1 MFRIKRPEFITLLG
15 GAAAAWPLASHAQQR
30 PSKISRIGF
39 LGLRGTVI
47 SDMGYAAFIDE
58 LRRLR
63 FAEGQN
69 LVVVDYH
76 PPDSGPNPAFAAAV
90 EMIRSNV
97 ELIVADGGELHLKA
111 ALAASPTIPIV
122 LIANSFDPIAR
133 GYVASLAR
141 PGGNITGIFQRQP
154 DVARKR
160 VEIMREAFPDKTHL
174 AVLWDAI
181 TSEQFE
187 AAKQTAE
194 SLNLQLH
201 SVKLEKSPYDFE
213 AAFRAMTDAQML
225 LVLSSYLFSSSRSR
239 IAELAIRQRLPSMTS
254 FRPYAQA
261 GGLMAFSA
269 DIPPIYRRAA
279 SFVAKILRGA
289 KPTDL
294 PFEQPTKFEFIINL
308 KTAKAIGID
317 LPTSILLRADEVI
330 E

>member
-1 MFRIKRPEFITLLG
+1 MKRRTFITLLG
-15 GAAAAWPLASHAQQR
+15 GAATWPLAARAQQL
-30 PSKISRIGF
+30 SKISRIGF
-39 LGLRGTVI
+39 LGLHGTVI
-47 SDMGYAAFIDE
+47 SDMGYAVFIDE
-58 LRRLR
+58 LRKLG
-63 FAEGQN
+63 FTEGKN
-69 LVVVDYH
+69 LVVIDYH
-76 PPDSGPNPAFAAAV
+76 PPDSGPNEAFAAAV

-154 DVARKR
+154 DLARKR
-160 VEIMREAFPDKTHL
+160 VELMREAFPEKTHL

>member
-1 MFRIKRPEFITLLG
+1 MKRRAFITLLG
-15 GAAAAWPLASHAQQR
+15 GAAAWPLAARAQQL
-30 PSKISRIGF
+30 SKISRIGF
-39 LGLRGTVI
+39 LGLHGTVI
-47 SDMGYAAFIDE
+47 SDMGYAVFIDE
-58 LRRLR
+58 LRKLG
-63 FAEGQN
+63 FTEGKN
-69 LVVVDYH
+69 LVVIDYH
-76 PPDSGPNPAFAAAV
+76 PPDSGPNEAFAAAV
-90 EMIRSNV
+90 EMIRSSV
-97 ELIVADGGELHLKA
+97 ELIVADGVELHLKA
-111 ALAASPTIPIV
+111 ALAASRTIPIV
-122 LIANSFDPIAR
+122 FIANAYDPIAR
-133 GYVASLAR
+133 GYVTNLAR

-154 DVARKR
+154 DLSRKR
-160 VEIMREAFPDKTHL
+160 VELMREAFPEKTHL

-187 AAKQTAE
+187 VAKQTAE

-201 SVKLEKSPYDFE
+201 SVKLENSPYDFE

-225 LVLSSYLFSSSRSR
+225 LVLSSYLFSPSRSR
-239 IAELAIRQRLPSMTS
+239 IAELAIRQRLPTMMS
-254 FRPYAQA
+254 FKPYAEA
-261 GGLMAFSA
+261 GGLITFSA